1 MPSDTM
7 TRGTTAV
14 LKRSRAAA
22 LWRLPR
28 GAARRLGWGVAD
40 QAVSSITNFA
50 VGIFV
55 ARTLGAVQLGAFSLA
70 YVTYSF
76 VLNASRG
83 LATDPLLVRF
93 SGAKPPIWRSA
104 VASCTGT
111 AALVGCVS
119 GSFVLMATALLSGT
133 AKFAFLALG
142 LTLPGLMVQD
152 SWRFAFFAIGRGDQ
166 AFLNDLVWA
175 LVQLPAMVLL
185 RITGH
190 ASVFSVV
197 LVWGIAAAV
206 AAGAGPVQADV
217 FPKLSQGW
225 AWILQHRDLGYRY
238 LAENT
243 SSGGAVQLRT
253 YGIGIILGLAAV
265 GYVRAAEMLMGP
277 FLVLSMGIS
286 WAAVPEA
293 VRVLRRSSRHLRLFC
308 LLVGTGLAVMGL
320 AWGVALLVLLPRGLG
335 HLLLGS
341 IWRPAYPLILP
352 ATVTVIAGCFSIGA
366 SAGLRALSDAR
377 RSLRAQV
384 LSSGA
389 YLICGLGGA
398 LTQGTLG
405 AMRGTALSTIIA
417 ALLWWWQLRTSLREF
432 DRGVVRCGEIG
443 VGLGPK
449 AEARSPSG
457 ASGWPSGAAPN
468 PGFAG
473 GLLSVRTDPHSAAA
487 EAFRFAAV
495 FIERVRAERGPQL
508 SVVFVSPRLSGGKS
522 TVVANVALALAE
534 GGTKV
539 LVVDADAAGDGQ
551 TARLLL
557 GTRVGGFEE
566 VLAGRRA
573 LADCIQPSPF
583 DVAASVLGRGPAGSL
598 VTGAARFKAA
608 SALLAEAKASFD
620 LVLID
625 SPALLEVTG
634 ATALVSAA
642 DAAITV
648 LGPDEPI
655 RDHTTMAGRLN
666 LMGTQVIGYIYSQ
679 APARA
684 PFTRLRRGSS
694 PAHLESLSG
703 RQLQM
708 SRSTLSTT
716 REPRRSS
723 FTGNSRML
731 ARLCRTARCCS
742 TGQITS
748 KKPPPPAPVSLTPD
762 APASSARRTA
772 ASI

>member
-1 MPSDTM
+1 M
-7 TRGTTAV
+7 
-14 LKRSRAAA
+14 LKRSRAA
-22 LWRLPR
+22 LRRLPR
-28 GAARRLGWGVAD
+28 GAASRLGWGVAD

-55 ARTLGAVQLGAFSLA
+55 ARSLGAVQLGAFSLA

-83 LATDPLLVRF
+83 LASDPLLVRF
-93 SGAKPPIWRSA
+93 SGAKPPIWRRA

-119 GSFVLMATALLSGT
+119 GVFVLLAAVPLSGT
-133 AKFAFLALG
+133 TKSAFLALG
-142 LTLPGLMVQD
+142 LTLPGLMLQD
-152 SWRFAFFAIGRGDQ
+152 CWRFAFFAIGRGDQ

-197 LVWGIAAAV
+197 LVWGVAAAV
-206 AAGAGPVQADV
+206 AAGTGPIQADV
-217 FPKLSQGW
+217 FPKTSEGW
-225 AWILQHRDLGYRY
+225 AWILRHRDLGARY

-265 GYVRAAEMLMGP
+265 GYIRAAEMLMGP

-308 LLVGTGLAVMGL
+308 LLVGAGLAVAAL

-352 ATVTVIAGCFSIGA
+352 ATVTVIAGCFFIGA

-389 YLICGLGGA
+389 YLIGGLGGA
-398 LTQGTLG
+398 LTAG
-405 AMRGTALSTIIA
+405 AMGVMRGTALATIFA
-417 ALLWWWQLRTSLREF
+417 ALLWWWQLRASLREF

-443 VGLGPK
+443 VGVGSG

-457 ASGWPSGAAPN
+457 ASGWPSGAVPN
-468 PGFAG
+468 GGLAG
-473 GLLSVRTDPHSAAA
+473 GLISVRTDPHSAAA
-487 EAFRFAAV
+487 EAFRFVAV
-495 FIERVRAERGPQL
+495 FIERVRAVHGPRM
-508 SVVFVSPRLSGGKS
+508 SVVFVSPRLSDGKS
-522 TVVANVALALAE
+522 TVVANVAYALAE

-539 LVVDADAAGDGQ
+539 LVVDADAAGGNQ

-566 VLAGRRA
+566 VLAGRRT
-573 LADCIQPSPF
+573 LADCVQPSPLHE
-583 DVAASVLGRGPAGSL
+583 AASVLGRGPAGLL

-634 ATALVSAA
+634 AIELVSAA

-648 LGPDEPI
+648 LGHDEPI
-655 RDHTTMAGRLN
+655 RDHTTMADRLN
-666 LMGTQVIGYIYSQ
+666 LIGTKVIGYIYNQ

-684 PFTRLRRGSS
+684 TFARLQRSSS
-694 PAHLESLSG
+694 PTHLESLSG
-703 RQLQM
+703 RRQVQM
-708 SRSTLSTT
+708 SCNTLSTT

-723 FTGNSRML
+723 FTGNSRMS
-731 ARLCRTARCCS
+731 ARLCRTACCCS
-742 TGQITS
+742 TGHMTS
-748 KKPPPPAPVSLTPD
+748 KKPPPPAPVTLTPD